1 MDEPFKIY
9 IDRLRGGANQVIDA
23 ELDPSFLEVDEPD
36 LSFPEPVQLNGD
48 AYLTDEH
55 LIIHLKALTRAR
67 RLCAICNQPTLI
79 DVAAH
84 NFYHTEM
91 IQDIP
96 SAVFDF
102 REVLREALLIEI
114 PLIVECNKGKCPER
128 ASIAPFMSSQERK
141 ENPTYFPFTDIE
153 I

>member
-1 MDEPFKIY
+1 MSEPFKIY
-9 IDRLRGGANQVIDA
+9 IDRLRGGTNQVIDA
-23 ELDPSFLEVDEPD
+23 QLDSSFLDVNEPD
-36 LSFPEPVQLNGD
+36 LSFPKPVFLNGE

-55 LIIHLKALTRAR
+55 LVIHLKASTQALRP
-67 RLCAICNQPTLI
+67 CAICNQHILTEI
-79 DVAAH
+79 EVD

-114 PLIVECNKGKCPER
+114 PLVAECNEGKCPER
-128 ASIAPFMSSQERK
+128 GTIAPFMSSKKRK

-153 I
+153 M